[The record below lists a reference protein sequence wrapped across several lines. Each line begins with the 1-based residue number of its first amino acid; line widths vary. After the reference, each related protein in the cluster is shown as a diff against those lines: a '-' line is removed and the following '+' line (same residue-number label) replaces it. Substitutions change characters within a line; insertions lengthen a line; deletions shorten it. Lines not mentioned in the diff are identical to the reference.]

1 MSCLLRKVPVSLA
14 NGLAE
19 AQAQGMA
26 RRPDV
31 EQKVRSAVP
40 AATSGLD
47 LKAARCPYSVVYPNG
62 GLGISLRNSMRS

>member
-1 MSCLLRKVPVSLA
+1 MNCLLRKVPVGLA

-31 EQKVRSAVP
+31 EQKVRRAVL

-62 GLGISLRNSMRS
+62 GLRISLRSGMPS